1 MLHSLLQFSPE
12 EMTYE
17 DLLIELANLSEEQL
31 NQDVCVY
38 DTGTDEHYQLN
49 VEFVFATE
57 ECQVLDVDHPIIRF

>member
-1 MLHSLLQFSPE
+1 
-12 EMTYE
+12 MTYK
-17 DLLIELANLSEEQL
+17 DLLVQLLDFTQDQL